1 MRFATLS
8 LERYGRFEDCELSFR
23 QGEPDL
29 HVVYGANEAGKS
41 TSLAAVSDLLFGFP
55 ARSPYNFVYDYALL
69 RVGAVLEDEGHSFA
83 CRRKKGTAGTL
94 IDAEDRLLDEAML
107 LAMLRGQTRETFAL
121 SFSLDQDGLRAGG
134 RAMVEA
140 RNDLGRALFA
150 AGSGLTGVADELAR
164 LESEADAIWGQ
175 RAAARRSF
183 TQAQRDFE
191 AQTRAVRDQALKPKA
206 WLDAKGAVADAQQ
219 MLEEVQRRRDEV
231 LAEVSRLERIRR
243 IAPAVRLRSDHLA
256 ALAAHMDTIDIGP
269 QREHAAEAAMAEM
282 EAASRARAAAQ
293 NLVNEARAQIEALS
307 PDPSVLAHD
316 AEIDA
321 LIASSGAVT
330 KGQQDLARLSEER
343 SASGGLV
350 ARLRAE
356 AGALASD
363 PPTRIVSSRLREIA
377 LGHAEDLAALRQ
389 IDESEQ
395 DLAERRVAI
404 ERKIADRPQTG
415 NLTAIVTAIDL
426 ARTLG
431 ADADARCELAQR
443 KADRA
448 AASLDVAL
456 ARLTPWSGDASALAA
471 LPRLARH
478 EIEDVRSV
486 LAEAETDLQR
496 ATDAASRAREEAEA
510 LSLEMEQLSSGAAVA
525 DEEITAVRSERDA
538 FWRPLRAHMR
548 QGMAL
553 PSPDEAVDA
562 YETAVARAD
571 ERGDARY
578 AAADESSRLTV
589 MGQRRTRLLLAAD
602 QADTRAQAASDRRES
617 ALTGWARKLA
627 EAGFPALEPNRFLGW
642 VSERETAEA
651 AHQEAIDAHDDA
663 RAIVARRNELRASL
677 VAALAD
683 ESVPKGEDLL
693 PLLAFATRIRQAGEA
708 AAEQHRLDE
717 AALVQIGQDAEGL
730 QRRRTRVDESMATRM
745 EAWRA
750 LLVEADIDLDIA
762 SAPATLDVLD
772 ELRAAIAA
780 QRDLQTRI
788 DGIAR
793 DAREH
798 DESVAA
804 LTERLGI
811 AASGG
816 GVTLLEG
823 MRARLSAARSTA
835 SVLEALEESIAGRS
849 AEMAAEDARH
859 AAAWASLTALLEETG
874 ATDLQGLSAAIE
886 RSRAAR
892 ALRHAV
898 SEAEAAIVAAGDG
911 KGLDELVASLEDVDA
926 DGLAVRIQ
934 SLSGQL
940 TQLNDEVATA
950 ASAHGD
956 ARRVFAGL
964 EAQSGSSA
972 DAASDAEQARAELA
986 VLAEDFILKRTE
998 AVTLRWAIEQYRER
1012 HQDPMLLRASEIF
1025 RRLTIGRYAA
1035 LRIDSDGPN
1044 SRLLG
1049 LRDDGRTVVDVGAMS
1064 EGTTDQLFLA
1074 LRLAA
1079 VEQSIAA
1086 GVRLPFLAD
1095 DLFVNFDD
1103 ERSEAGFRVLAELAR
1118 STQVL
1123 FFTHHPHLAAIARSV
1138 VGEDLHSECSLA

>member
-431 ADADARCELAQR
+431 ADASPLQGVSR
-443 KADRA
+443 
-448 AASLDVAL
+448 
-456 ARLTPWSGDASALAA
+456 ASATSRLAA

-874 ATDLQGLSAAIE
+874 ATDLQGLGAAIE